1 MRTQALLGRVLP
13 VLLVTL
19 LAACGDKPQ
28 PITQPPEPL
37 PAKPPPATPP
47 PPPPKTSSGLAYTD
61 PAGTGWRLV
70 KNASST
76 PTRLVLDLVGPA
88 DQKGRGVGF
97 NLRSDGQVR
106 FARFAS
112 GSFVNDL
119 GVFQLGNKTGPV
131 SVYGGYAAKDVYLS
145 VGGVKE
151 DGRLL
156 TVGVFQKDRRHPAQG
171 LGVPLYQVAL
181 EFDAERAHA
190 LVPGTVLPLTLVRA
204 RSIPEDI
211 GDSPD
216 AKNFDVYSVLWKYR
230 IDEVN
235 VAVGT
240 LVTQQ

>member
-76 PTRLVLDLVGPA
+76 STRLVLDLVGPA

-119 GVFQLGNKTGPV
+119 GVFQLGNKTGP
-131 SVYGGYAAKDVYLS
+131 
-145 VGGVKE
+145 
-151 DGRLL
+151 
-156 TVGVFQKDRRHPAQG
+156 
-171 LGVPLYQVAL
+171 
-181 EFDAERAHA
+181 
-190 LVPGTVLPLTLVRA
+190 
-204 RSIPEDI
+204 
-211 GDSPD
+211 
-216 AKNFDVYSVLWKYR
+216 
-230 IDEVN
+230 
-235 VAVGT
+235 
-240 LVTQQ
+240 